1 MQACLKQKVK
11 LQQLRQLNHLQQ
23 IRVQNYAIFNLSEKS
38 LYIFLLNP
46 AS

>member
-23 IRVQNYAIFNLSEKS
+23 ICVQNYAIFNLSEKS
-38 LYIFLLNP
+38 LYVCLSNP
-46 AS
+46 TS